1 MRHTKFFFNV
11 SRYFLI
17 VSIAL
22 SYISCDPDRTVIIKY
37 DSDSNILSY
46 AVKRLTSSLE
56 SSGYNVHYE
65 DFESI
70 DNSNLVLEHPDLVS
84 NVNNP
89 RTNDDQV
96 NNPGSDG
103 YILSKMDGKIE
114 ITARIDRGCL
124 YGVMDLMEQLKLKP
138 DLNQV
143 EESYIDPGFSFRA
156 IKFNLPWAPYRP
168 GPATEI
174 HEETCRDL
182 KFWESFLDMMVENR
196 FNALTLWS
204 THIFPFMIRSNNYP
218 AATPL
223 DDQELKEWKYF
234 WETLFRMARDRGIET
249 YLVNWNIV
257 VSEAFATHYNAK
269 IHDDRSE
276 LVKRYTSES
285 VTQLINEYPD
295 LTGLGV
301 TLADWM
307 GNWGEDKMTPVERE
321 KWIEDTFVEGMNKA
335 NREVKFIHRA
345 VLAGDPKEMRK
356 IIDRADLSDK
366 TIVEVKFNWSH
377 GHSTPDLSITHAN
390 DEGTIMRE
398 FWDPDPLNYFIAWMI
413 RNEDFFVLRWGNPEF
428 IRNHIKRNN
437 HKYVDGYFIGSEGY
451 IPAVD
456 YSSVDIQTRP
466 WTYAF
471 EKQWLYYSLWGR
483 LLYDP
488 DLTDEL
494 LERLFTI
501 RYKKTDA
508 LKLMEAYSRASEVP
522 LNIASFYKGTWDFTL
537 YSEGFLAPWQHGF
550 DDGKSPFIS
559 IEEMIYHETL
569 DKNYL
574 SISQYSNMIIN
585 KEDIDPG
592 KVSPLELADQMSDNC
607 STGLNIIHELRQNG
621 NEPGLESELADLET
635 WCYLGLYFA
644 DKIQAGVSLKLFIE
658 AGGEENR
665 QKSLN
670 YLEKC
675 ISHWE
680 KIVLLTQ
687 DRYKPMPYVSFG
699 HHEPKW
705 PDFTSFHWKYFID
718 DVKEDL
724 IFVENIAD
732 PSME

>member
-1 MRHTKFFFNV
+1 MV
-11 SRYFLI
+11 VLI
-17 VSIAL
+17 TT
-22 SYISCDPDRTVIIKY
+22 SYISCNPNSTVVIKY
-37 DSDSNILSY
+37 DSGSNVLSY

-56 SSGYNVHYE
+56 SCGYSVHKE
-65 DFESI
+65 DFESK
-70 DNSNLVLEHPDLVS
+70 DNSKLIIENQDLIS

-89 RTNDDQV
+89 HTNDDQL
-96 NNPGSDG
+96 NNTGGDA
-103 YILSKMDGKIE
+103 YILSKMNGKIE
-114 ITARIDRGCL
+114 ITASNDRGCL
-124 YGVMDLMEQLKLKP
+124 YGVMDLIEQLKL
-138 DLNQV
+138 DQDINQV
-143 EESYIDPGFSFRA
+143 VDSYVNPVISFRA

-196 FNALTLWS
+196 FNTLTLWS

-218 AATPL
+218 EATPF
-223 DDQELKEWKYF
+223 DDNELNEWRNF
-234 WETLFRMARDRGIET
+234 WETLFRMAGDRGIET

-257 VSEAFATHYNAK
+257 VSESFANHYGAK
-269 IHDDRSE
+269 VHDDRSE

-285 VTQLINEYPD
+285 VTQLINEYHD

-307 GNWGEDKMTPVERE
+307 GNWGEDKMTPKDRE
-321 KWIEDTFVEGMNKA
+321 KWIEDTFVEGMKKA
-335 NREVKFIHRA
+335 DREVKFIHRA

-356 IIDRADLSDK
+356 VIDRADLSDK
-366 TIVEVKFNWSH
+366 TIVEIKFNWSH

-398 FWDPDPLNYFIAWMI
+398 FWDPDPSNYFIAWMI

-428 IRNHIKRNN
+428 IRNHINRNK

-451 IPAVD
+451 IPAFD
-456 YSSVDIQTRP
+456 YSSVDIETRS

-471 EKQWLYYSLWGR
+471 EKQWLFYCLWGR

-488 DLTDEL
+488 EMTDESLRKL
-494 LERLFTI
+494 LKI

-522 LNIASFYKGTWDFTL
+522 LKIASFYKGTWDFTL

-550 DDGKSPFIS
+550 DDEESPFIS
-559 IEEMIYHETL
+559 IEELISHETL

-574 SISQYSNMIIN
+574 SISQYCNLIIDK
-585 KEDIDPG
+585 KEIVPG
-592 KVSPLELADQMSDNC
+592 SITPLELADYVSDNC

-621 NEPGLESELADLET
+621 NEPGLESELGDLET
-635 WCYLGLYFA
+635 WCYLGFYFA
-644 DKIQAGVSLKLFIE
+644 DKIRAGVSLKFFTE
-658 AGGEENR
+658 TGGEENR
-665 QKSLN
+665 QKSLD
-670 YLEKC
+670 YLENC
-675 ISHWE
+675 LSHWE
-680 KIVLLTQ
+680 KIILLTQ

-699 HHEPKW
+699 HHEPRW
-705 PDFTSFHWKYFID
+705 PDFDSFHWKYFID
-718 DVKEDL
+718 DVKYDL
-724 IFVENIAD
+724 NFVENIAD
-732 PSME
+732 PSIK